1 MEAVPRVKTLAH
13 LSDLHFGRSA
23 ANDAACA
30 WLARSLAHAGVD
42 HVVVTGDLTH
52 TGRRE
57 QLDAFRRAFAPLAAA
72 ERLTVIPGNHD
83 RMGHDVARQLMPGP
97 RVEVRLAPGLF
108 LVRIDSTGPHNS
120 SRIAGHGRFD
130 ADDLVRCD
138 AALRAAP
145 SGAVVVVLLHHHLVP
160 LPEEDLAERIASLL
174 RRPWAAELVRGRR
187 LLAAL
192 RGRCDLVL
200 HGHRHHPSELVLGRA
215 SARPLAVYNAGA
227 TPRLGCVRI
236 FRHRAGKLI
245 GPPQWLDVAMP
256 IAPQIAAGIEAAPTF
271 A

>member
-1 MEAVPRVKTLAH
+1 MRTLAH
-13 LSDLHFGRSA
+13 LSDLHFGHSA

-30 WLARSLAHAGVD
+30 GLARSLAHAGVD

-57 QLDAFRRAFAPLAAA
+57 QIDAFRRAFAPLAAA
-72 ERLTVIPGNHD
+72 GRLTVIPGNHD

-97 RVEVRLAPGLF
+97 RVEARLAPGLF
-108 LVRIDSTGPHNS
+108 LVRVDSTGPHNR

-130 ADDLVRCD
+130 ADDLVRCE

-145 SGAVVVVLLHHHLVP
+145 PDALVVVLVHHHLVP
-160 LPEEDLAERIASLL
+160 LPEEDVAERIASYL
-174 RRPWAAELVRGRR
+174 RRPWAAELPRGRR
-187 LLAAL
+187 ILSAL

-200 HGHRHHPSELVLGRA
+200 HGHRHHPSELILGRT
-215 SARPLAVYNAGA
+215 SARPLGVYNAGA

-236 FRHRAGKLI
+236 FRHANGRPVGA
-245 GPPQWLDVAMP
+245 PQWLDVTLP
-256 IAPQIAAGIEAAPTF
+256 IAPQIAAGIEPAPTF